1 MLNLYSD
8 PDGKRIFDKSNPAT
22 AMDSFAKHQST
33 TSAVAHT
40 QTGPDREKAIR
51 DAEEAL
57 KERDR
62 RISQL
67 EKELTLI
74 KVTTNRRKP
83 PQ

>member
-33 TSAVAHT
+33 TVAHT
-40 QTGPDREKAIR
+40 QSGPDREKAIR
-51 DAEEAL
+51 DAEEAV

-62 RISQL
+62 RINEL

-74 KVTTNRRKP
+74 KVRTNSRKP
-83 PQ
+83 PR